1 MWCIYRPLKQIDLR
15 VKRPDKN
22 TGQLKAP
29 SDGLLT
35 TENWLAPRYTDC
47 TRIVNVSFTAI
58 GRKRKTIC
66 NPKKCKTEM
75 EVQFRCFAA
84 KKSENK
90 ICVSFS
96 YAIENRL
103 ALR

>member
-1 MWCIYRPLKQIDLR
+1 M
-15 VKRPDKN
+15 N
-22 TGQLKAP
+22 
-29 SDGLLT
+29 S
-35 TENWLAPRYTDC
+35 NS
-47 TRIVNVSFTAI
+47 VSFPAE
-58 GRKRKTIC
+58 
-66 NPKKCKTEM
+66 KKCKTEM